1 MARELAW
8 YLLVAGGLLVLVQ
21 LPGLFRTGLCG
32 RSIETPGTSPSAL
45 DARVRAVWRGAL
57 PLAFGAAVYQIN
69 VMIGGLMAE
78 GLLADGGPSILY
90 YATRLQQLPLSLV
103 AVAATSA
110 VFPAMAALGQA
121 GQREQ
126 LRRLHADTQL
136 AVVYVAL
143 PAAVGLFVF
152 AEPVMAVCFEHGA
165 FGAEGVTRGA
175 AALRGLAVAVIPAGA
190 VGLMARCCYAVGDL
204 RTPVRVSVWVLLL
217 GIGLNWLF
225 VPIMN
230 LDVLGIALSSAFGAW
245 LNLALLLPVIQRHLG
260 TSTRLR
266 ERLWRVARMLLCALT
281 SVGLGFWVWNFVADD
296 RRSALSLTLGI
307 GVAIG
312 LYALLTTLAGLPEAR
327 LALQRIGLSRGQ
339 GAGSTG

>member
-1 MARELAW
+1 
-8 YLLVAGGLLVLVQ
+8 
-21 LPGLFRTGLCG
+21 
-32 RSIETPGTSPSAL
+32 
-45 DARVRAVWRGAL
+45 
-57 PLAFGAAVYQIN
+57 
-69 VMIGGLMAE
+69 
-78 GLLADGGPSILY
+78 
-90 YATRLQQLPLSLV
+90 
-103 AVAATSA
+103 
-110 VFPAMAALGQA
+110 
-121 GQREQ
+121 
-126 LRRLHADTQL
+126 
-136 AVVYVAL
+136 
-143 PAAVGLFVF
+143 
-152 AEPVMAVCFEHGA
+152 
-165 FGAEGVTRGA
+165 
-175 AALRGLAVAVIPAGA
+175 
-190 VGLMARCCYAVGDL
+190 
-204 RTPVRVSVWVLLL
+204 VRVSVWVLLL